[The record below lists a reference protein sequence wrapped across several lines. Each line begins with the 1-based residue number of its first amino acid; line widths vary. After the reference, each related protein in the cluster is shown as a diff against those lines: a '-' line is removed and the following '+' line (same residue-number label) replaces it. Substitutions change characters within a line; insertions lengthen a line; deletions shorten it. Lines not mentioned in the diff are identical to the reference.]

1 MDRTVGVLGADCAR
15 KRNGPAYFDDHLQVR
30 SAPARLPVCLCGRAR
45 LDGQGQGRSGVQQ
58 LQPYPRLQKRN
69 GALELRQVNQPVSQS
84 AWERARGQP
93 TGQEQC
99 THGCSR
105 RQLNIPAVASAYESK
120 GELAAT
126 AGQRRCPV
134 GVLPSPWKKEDS
146 IRGLCR
152 YYCVPTRVYLDVHRG
167 GFYFVMT
174 LKSICIHI

>member
-1 MDRTVGVLGADCAR
+1 M
-15 KRNGPAYFDDHLQVR
+15 
-30 SAPARLPVCLCGRAR
+30 
-45 LDGQGQGRSGVQQ
+45 QQ

-134 GVLPSPWKKEDS
+134 VVLPSPWKKEDS

-152 YYCVPTRVYLDVHRG
+152 YYVPTRVYLDVHRG

-174 LKSICIHI
+174 LKSICIHTANCRKTERGIEDKTTQQERKVALGVCVRAWVVFISGRRPNAT